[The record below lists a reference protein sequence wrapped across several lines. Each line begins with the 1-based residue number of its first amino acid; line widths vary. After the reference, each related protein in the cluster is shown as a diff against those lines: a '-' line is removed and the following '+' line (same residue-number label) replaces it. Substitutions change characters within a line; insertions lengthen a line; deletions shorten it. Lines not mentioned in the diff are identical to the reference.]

1 MEENMSKNISIT
13 QITKNATLMIGNIFL
28 NMICSV
34 IENEHH
40 ICLLTHKAKL
50 RKRFWRQRY
59 CSFKTEL

>member
-40 ICLLTHKAKL
+40 ICLLT
-50 RKRFWRQRY
+50 QG
-59 CSFKTEL
+59 KTQKTFLETALLFF